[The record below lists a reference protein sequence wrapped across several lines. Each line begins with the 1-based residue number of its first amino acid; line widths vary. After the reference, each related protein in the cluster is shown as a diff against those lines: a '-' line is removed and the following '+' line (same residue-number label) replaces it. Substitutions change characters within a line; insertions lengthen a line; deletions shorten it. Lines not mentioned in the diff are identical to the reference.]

1 MGTRVTMHE
10 VAQSAG
16 VSTKTVSNVLRG
28 LSGAS
33 EATRQRVLAAAS
45 RLGYRVNS
53 GAAALRSGRR
63 GAVALAVP
71 TLQQPIFA
79 DLASHLM
86 RTAGDMKVLLELT
99 GGEHERELALL
110 DGSWRRQCDALILLP
125 RAINPATQAEHAEGV
140 VLVAEDGPAHLSRVS
155 CPAAAQT
162 VMVAGHLQQLGCTR
176 AAVLGVSEPADRWTE
191 TCARGLRAA
200 GLEVPREAVIRLA
213 EPDSVRGGVEA
224 VTRLLYQ
231 GPRVDAIVCHNDA
244 VASGAAATLQRRGAR
259 LPEDV
264 VIIGRGDTET
274 AAFASPGITSVSCG
288 AQALA
293 GELVRVVTEMLRSP
307 SAQPETVE
315 VAPLLAIR
323 ESSAS
328 PSPST
333 PPGRERRSSS
343 PGSCLTAESHG

>member
-10 VAQSAG
+10 VAQAAG

-28 LSGAS
+28 AGGAS
-33 EATRQRVLAAAS
+33 QSTRQRVLETAT

-53 GAAALRSGRR
+53 GAAALRSGRH
-63 GAVALAVP
+63 GAVALAIP

-79 DLASHLM
+79 DLASQLM
-86 RTAGDMKVLLELT
+86 RTAGDMRVVLELT
-99 GGEHERELALL
+99 GGERERELALL
-110 DGSWRRQCDALILLP
+110 AGSWRCQCDALILLP
-125 RAINPATQAEHAEGV
+125 RAIDPATQAEQAEGV
-140 VLVAEDGPAHLSRVS
+140 VLVAEDGPAYLSRIS

-200 GLEVPREAVIRLA
+200 GIDVPPEAVIRLT
-213 EPDSVRGGVEA
+213 ESDSVRGGVEA
-224 VTRLLYQ
+224 VTRLLHQ
-231 GPRVDAIVCHNDA
+231 GPRVEAIVCHNDA

-264 VIIGRGDTET
+264 VVIGRGDTET

-293 GELVRVVTEMLRSP
+293 GELVRVVTQMLKSP
-307 SAQPETVE
+307 SIQPETVE

-323 ESSAS
+323 ESSAVS
-328 PSPST
+328 SLSSLPD
-333 PPGRERRSSS
+333 REDRSSL
-343 PGSCLTAESHG
+343 PGSYPAAEPRG